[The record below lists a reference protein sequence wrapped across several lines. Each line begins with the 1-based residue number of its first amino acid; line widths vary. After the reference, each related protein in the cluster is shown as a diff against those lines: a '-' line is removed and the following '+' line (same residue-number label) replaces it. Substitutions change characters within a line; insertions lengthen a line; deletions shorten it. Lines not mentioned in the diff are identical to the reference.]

1 MRRCHAREILQERGS
16 SDAAT
21 PHAVERS
28 DEFDLGGSNAIRRH
42 EIDRTGM
49 RIRRSGRK
57 HCGEPTRRLFGF
69 RSLVHFADN
78 FGFSLRASAKGAL
91 ASSISPFSTWAAATL
106 R

>member
-1 MRRCHAREILQERGS
+1 MDEAPKIAGVLEISLY
-16 SDAAT
+16 A
-21 PHAVERS
+21 P
-28 DEFDLGGSNAIRRH
+28 DLT
-42 EIDRTGM
+42 RTAGFY
-49 RIRRSGRK
+49 RD
-57 HCGEPTRRLFGF
+57 LFGF